1 MSTIPNIPH
10 EEDVEAIF
18 AKILNSPGACTRL
31 SDLFYSCLDVD
42 ELMPD
47 DDSTHFAKVLFNAY
61 EKRDISALLLEI
73 CGRSMFD
80 LLREAY
86 LIPKRFHGKAGM
98 NPHLLT
104 DKDGFAVDA
113 SLFDDERKP
122 TAKELARLT
131 EVRQHHKCIENSNL
145 FLADG
150 YDIARSYTEGLDIE
164 EKLCNRRRGILALYE
179 LPDTASLGMTEAEA
193 YAIIWDAFCA
203 IQHIAPS
210 AAVYYGQDTG
220 DGSCGRFDE
229 IGVLLPLHE
238 FEKQILE
245 HLDSIDEVIS
255 SCRQKML
262 DCTGE

>member
-1 MSTIPNIPH
+1 MSTIPSIPH

-31 SDLFYSCLDVD
+31 SDLFYSRLDID

-47 DDSTHFAKVLFNAY
+47 DDPTHFARVLFNAY

-73 CGRSMFD
+73 CGRGMFD

-104 DKDGFAVDA
+104 DKDGHCVDT
-113 SLFDDERKP
+113 SLFDDEKKP
-122 TAKELARLT
+122 TSKELARLA
-131 EVRQHHKCIENSNL
+131 EVRQHHNCTEGSDL

-150 YDIARSYTEGLDIE
+150 YDIARSYTDGLDIE

-179 LPDTASLGMTEAEA
+179 LPDTAALGMTEAEA
-193 YAIIWDAFCA
+193 YAIIWDAFCE
-203 IQHIAPS
+203 IQCIAPS

-220 DGSCGRFDE
+220 DSSCGRFDE

-245 HLDSIDEVIS
+245 HLDSIDAVIS
-255 SCRQKML
+255 SCREKML
-262 DCTGE
+262 VCTGE

>member
-1 MSTIPNIPH
+1 MSTIKNIPH
-10 EEDVEAIF
+10 EEAVEAIF
-18 AKILNSPGACTRL
+18 SKILSSPGACTRL
-31 SDLFYSCLDVD
+31 SDLFYSRLDID

-47 DDSTHFAKVLFNAY
+47 EDPTHFARVLFNAY
-61 EKRDISALLLEI
+61 ENKDISALLLEI

-104 DKDGFAVDA
+104 DKAGSCVDT
-113 SLFDDERKP
+113 SLFDDEKMP
-122 TAKELARLT
+122 TAKELAKLA
-131 EVRQHHKCIENSNL
+131 EVRQRHSCLSGSDIY
-145 FLADG
+145 LADG
-150 YDIARSYTEGLDIE
+150 YDIARSYTDGLDIE

-179 LPDTASLGMTEAEA
+179 LPDTAVFGMTEAEA

-203 IQHIAPS
+203 IERIAPS

-220 DGSCGRFDE
+220 DGRFDE

-245 HLDSIDEVIS
+245 HLDSIDSIVS
-255 SCRQKML
+255 SCRQKMIS
-262 DCTGE
+262 CTGK